1 MKPSEKEG
9 SRRILVEWTDRVA
22 QVWNRYFVPAMAPI
36 RERLLDLA
44 EVKSGDRVLDVGTGP
59 GGAALA
65 AARRVGETGR
75 IVGVDTSPKMLKRA
89 RENAAKSGLPAL
101 EFRLMDSASL
111 EFTDGSFDAVV
122 SCFGQ
127 PETPWDV
134 PTALKEWR
142 RVLVPGG
149 RFCHCTEGDSGGDPS
164 SEKFEQ
170 VFEKVFEKYKVRSP
184 RSHLSETRRLR
195 SLASKEAK
203 KAPVWGAHLLEA
215 AGFTAVRHS
224 TETFEATIPARAWLE
239 PSVMWGRLDEYMA
252 MSPHVREKFRRKAI
266 EAIRPF
272 ETTKVHVAFFSALR
286 PN

>member
-9 SRRILVEWTDRVA
+9 YRRLLVEWNDRVA

-89 RENAAKSGLPAL
+89 RGNAAKSGLPAL

-111 EFTDGSFDAVV
+111 EFTDGSFDAVI

-134 PTALKEWR
+134 PTALQEWR

-149 RFCHCTEGDSGGDPS
+149 RFCHCGEADSGD
-164 SEKFEQ
+164 ERFAERFQQ
-170 VFEKVFEKYKVRSP
+170 VFEKHKVRNP
-184 RSHLSETRRLR
+184 GPGLTATRRLR
-195 SLASKEAK
+195 SLAAKEAK
-203 KAPVWGAHLLEA
+203 QAPRWEANLLET
-215 AGFTAVRHS
+215 AGFAAVRHF
-224 TETFEATIPARAWLE
+224 TETFEVTIPASASLE
-239 PSVMWGRLDEYMA
+239 PSLMWGMLDEYLA
-252 MSPHVREKFRRKAI
+252 MPPRVQERFRH
-266 EAIRPF
+266 EAIKAMRPF
-272 ETTKVHVAFFSALR
+272 QTREVSVAFFVARRATS
-286 PN
+286 